1 MAKYQIETIENGGLK
16 LEVCNLGGTIM
27 KLLTPDAKGTL
38 ADVVLGYSTPS
49 DYIKNDGYF
58 GALIGRYCNRIG
70 GAKCVIDGKKYKLDA
85 NDGANTLHG
94 GKNSFE
100 SALWDMRLC
109 EGDGWKG
116 ANLHY
121 ICPDM
126 LNGFPGNLE
135 VSVFY
140 KLTDN
145 AELVLEYF
153 ATTDKPTVCALTNH
167 TYFDLSAG
175 ASGDILDH
183 YIKINSD
190 FFTPPNNKLIPTGEI
205 LEVKGTPLDLRKF
218 KKIRDGVEAESKLI
232 VEVNGGFDHNFVL
245 KNSDGGMVQAAVV
258 HDPVSGRSMEVLTNE
273 PGVQFYTGNFITKR
287 RGKDGRIYNRHSGFC
302 LETQHWPDSPN
313 QPHFPSTVLYPGETY
328 YSSTIYRFGAL
339 R

>member
-1 MAKYQIETIENGGLK
+1 MAKYQTITIDNGGLK
-16 LEVCNLGGTIM
+16 MEVCNLGGTIT
-27 KLLTPDAKGTL
+27 KLFAPDAKGVL
-38 ADVVLGYSTPS
+38 GDIVLGYDSPAE
-49 DYIKNDGYF
+49 YAKRDGYF

-70 GAKCVIDGKKYKLDA
+70 GAKCSIDGKKYKLDV

-100 SALWDMRLC
+100 SAIWDMRLC

-116 ANLHY
+116 VNLHH
-121 ICPDM
+121 ISPDM
-126 LNGFPGNLE
+126 HNGFPGNLE

-175 ASGDILDH
+175 ASENILDH
-183 YIKINSD
+183 YIKINAD
-190 FFTPPNNKLIPTGEI
+190 FFTPPNDK
-205 LEVKGTPLDLRKF
+205 LDLRKF
-218 KKIRDGVEAESKLI
+218 RKIRDGVEAESKLI
-232 VEVNGGFDHNFVL
+232 VDANGGYDHNYVL
-245 KNSDGGMVQAAVV
+245 KNSDGEIVQAAVV

-273 PGVQFYTGNFITKR
+273 PGMQFYTGNFITKR
-287 RGKDGRIYNRHSGFC
+287 KGKDGRIYDRHSGFC

-313 QPHFPSTVLYPGETY
+313 QPHFPSTILYPDETY
-328 YSSTIYRFGAL
+328 SSATIYRFGAL